1 VLQGMT
7 RILQD
12 KATATKL
19 QILIEIAAGQPDIQQ
34 KDIAKKLDIT
44 PQWVSEYVLKFVEE
58 GLVTSEGRSKYRVTA
73 EGVDWILKLLREMR
87 DYFDSAER
95 VVRNITVSAAIA
107 GSDLAKGQAVGL
119 VMRNGTLIASNYS
132 EQSAKGIAVT
142 DAGEGQDVGISNIEG
157 IIELEPGKVIILKI
171 PGVQRGGFRKVDL
184 VRLGKE
190 ISGEAIIGAI
200 GVEALIA
207 LKQAGAKPTYTYG
220 AKEAI
225 VEAAQSGLS
234 SVVVCVDDEIPE
246 LLRVLGEKHLG
257 YQLMELEIS
266 S

>member
-1 VLQGMT
+1 MT

-34 KDIAKKLDIT
+34 KDIAKKLNIT

-73 EGVDWILKLLREMR
+73 EGVDWIMKLLREMR
-87 DYFDSAER
+87 EYFAAAEK
-95 VVRNITVSAAIA
+95 VVRNITVCAAVA
-107 GSDLAKGQAVGL
+107 GSDLSRGQKVGL
-119 VMRNGTLIASNYS
+119 VMKDGALIASSYDK
-132 EQSAKGIAVT
+132 QSAKGIAVT
-142 DAGEGQDVGISNIEG
+142 DAKAGQDVGVSNIEG
-157 IIELEPGKVIILKI
+157 IVELEQGKVTILRV
-171 PGVQRGGFRKVDL
+171 PGIQKGGSRRVDL

-190 ISGEAIIGAI
+190 ISGEKIIGAI
-200 GVEALIA
+200 GVEASIA
-207 LKQAGAKPTYTYG
+207 LKLIDVEPTYTYG

-225 VEAAQSGLS
+225 IEAAQSGLS

-246 LLRVLGEKHLG
+246 LLQLLGEKHLG
-257 YQLMELEIS
+257 YKLLELENPA
-266 S
+266 